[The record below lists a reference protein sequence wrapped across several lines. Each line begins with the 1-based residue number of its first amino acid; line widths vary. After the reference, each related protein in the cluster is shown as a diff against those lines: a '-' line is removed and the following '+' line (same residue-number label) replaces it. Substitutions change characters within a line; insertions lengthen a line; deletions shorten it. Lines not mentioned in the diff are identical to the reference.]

1 MFGVSRGDT
10 SRFAL
15 PFGGV
20 VTSFKMLTAIIVG
33 HGQQLGCVLP
43 GVKLVNS
50 AGAAQ
55 IGGTEAAGGHRVQ
68 SATTGPSHR
77 SSNSQVCLPCFL
89 GSRHSIGAV

>member
-10 SRFAL
+10 SRLAL

-33 HGQQLGCVLP
+33 HGLQHGCVLP
-43 GVKLVNS
+43 GVKVANS

-55 IGGTEAAGGHRVQ
+55 IGGTEASGGHRVQ
-68 SATTGPSHR
+68 PATSIRWIYKFNPSIHV
-77 SSNSQVCLPCFL
+77 S
-89 GSRHSIGAV
+89 